1 MHEIHTPP
9 LRGSCGHRGGAPVQ
23 GDVLASTDTHAELQA
38 VEPIEP
44 AHPLTIDAPPLA
56 TQQHPDPQMPEARPR
71 VRELANAQPQG
82 GLIARATAAIPR
94 RPTEVREPTG
104 PHAADP
110 ERRLEP
116 PGQLPTA

>member
-1 MHEIHTPP
+1 MHEIHAPP
-9 LRGSCGHRGGAPVQ
+9 LRGSGGHRGGAPVQ

-44 AHPLTIDAPPLA
+44 AHALTIDHPPFA
-56 TQQHPDPQMPEARPR
+56 AQQDPDPQVPEARSR

-94 RPTEVREPTG
+94 RLTEVRESTG
-104 PHAADP
+104 RA
-110 ERRLEP
+110 
-116 PGQLPTA
+116 QLIRNVPWNHR